1 MAGDV
6 VFPRSTSY
14 CPDCPDCP
22 AVAEREFGSRNRQIS
37 EVDPVTHT
45 LVGAAL
51 AEGGLKRR
59 TALGTATLLIG
70 ANLPDIDL
78 LSLFWG
84 SETGLWFRRGV
95 THSVLAV
102 GVLPFLLTGIM
113 VLWGRLRRRPTGA
126 LAQAEIRPGALLLL
140 SFVAVLTH
148 PLLDFLNV
156 YGMRWLMPFSD
167 EWSYGD
173 TLFIVDP
180 WIWAM
185 LTAGVY
191 TARQIERRH
200 ALANPEPP
208 SRYRSTFPARM
219 ALLAV
224 SAYILVMGASNLSA
238 RGLVTRSVERQG
250 ITPVRLMVAPV
261 AVNPFTRWV
270 VVEDQDVYHFG
281 RLHWLPRPRLELSG
295 VSYAK
300 FPSHPA
306 AGAALRGPDP
316 RKFLSWAR
324 FPYNQIED
332 RDDAYIVH
340 IGDARYTLDP
350 QGSWAAM
357 SVRIGKR

>member
-1 MAGDV
+1 M
-6 VFPRSTSY
+6 VFSWSSFY
-14 CPDCPDCP
+14 CP
-22 AVAEREFGSRNRQIS
+22 AVVERKVRILNLSRIIK
-37 EVDPVTHT
+37 VDPVTHT

-51 AEGGLKRR
+51 AESGLKRR

-70 ANLPDIDL
+70 VNLPDVDF

-84 SETGLWFRRGV
+84 WETGLWFRRGV
-95 THSVLAV
+95 THSLLAV
-102 GVLPFLLTGIM
+102 AVLPFVLTGMTI
-113 VLWGRLRRRPTGA
+113 LWGRVRRRPTEA
-126 LAQAEIRPGALLLL
+126 LAQTQIHPGGLLLL
-140 SFVAVLTH
+140 SFIAVLTH
-148 PLLDFLNV
+148 PLLDSLNV

-167 EWSYGD
+167 KWFYGD

-185 LTAGVY
+185 LTAAVY

-200 ALANPEPP
+200 ATANRQRS
-208 SRYRSTFPARM
+208 SRFRSTFPARLG
-219 ALLAV
+219 LLAV
-224 SAYILVMGASNLSA
+224 SAYILVMGASNLTA
-238 RGLVTRSVERQG
+238 RGIVTRSAERQG

-270 VVEDQDVYHFG
+270 VVEDQDIYHFG
-281 RLHWLPRPRLELSG
+281 RLRWLPRPSLELSG
-295 VSYAK
+295 ASYDK

-306 AGAALRGPDP
+306 AAAALRGPDP

-332 RDDAYIVH
+332 RGDAYIVY

-350 QGSWAAM
+350 HAFWAAM